1 MLFSVVPFGAK
12 SCEKRGK
19 IVSGVDKNLL
29 KIAKK
34 TKNGAKK
41 GDS

>member
-1 MLFSVVPFGAK
+1 MSFVQLCHCETPVEKSV

-34 TKNGAKK
+34 N
-41 GDS
+41 